1 MIRPTLA
8 LILAVTLAGCAAP
21 AADPYAADRGQPLG
35 PRVIET
41 DGTRGLPDN
50 RVATVTEGEGIGAL
64 AIDDGE
70 LLPAETH
77 PGRGDTLRLLPGDRR
92 LIVDFEEDAGEY
104 WSYSINGFSLRHA
117 LQPGRR
123 YRLSAVRQ
131 SVGDSEVVTPVLVE
145 ETAGDDG
152 RLVLEPVAGP
162 ELTAGPIDVRPPV
175 GGATVRGFAG
185 VALVDGPDLTGTGRR
200 VVLLPIGDAAGRAA
214 LEEWLLETGKRA
226 GDTPPGW
233 ERRRETIGYGLGQFQ
248 FRDVPLG
255 RYAALFVPFGVS
267 EDYVSAAGPVLARR
281 DVVVS
286 RPLMTIDGVQVGDLI
301 EPTVDPDAESGPRF
315 D

>member
-1 MIRPTLA
+1 MIRPTLF
-8 LILAVTLAGCAAP
+8 LLLLAAALAGCAAP
-21 AADPYAADRGQPLG
+21 AADRGVADRGRPLG

-41 DGTRGLPDN
+41 DGTRGLPDA
-50 RVATVTEGEGIGAL
+50 RVATVAEGEGIGAL
-64 AIDDGE
+64 AIDDGRP
-70 LLPAETH
+70 LPAETH

-92 LIVDFEEDAGEY
+92 LIVDYEEDAGDY
-104 WSYSINGFSLRHA
+104 WSYSVNGFSLRHA
-117 LQPGRR
+117 LAPGRR

-145 ETAGDDG
+145 ETVGADG

-162 ELTAGPIDVRPPV
+162 ELAAAPIDDRPPV

-185 VALVDGPDLTGTGRR
+185 VAFADGPDMTGTGRR
-200 VVLLPIGDAAGRAA
+200 VVLLPIDDAGGRAA
-214 LEEWLLETGKRA
+214 LQAWLLETGKRP

-233 ERRRETIGYGLGQFQ
+233 GRRLETVGYGLGQFQ

-255 RYAALFVPFGVS
+255 RYAALLVPFDVS
-267 EDYVSAAGPVLARR
+267 EDYASGSGPVLARR

-286 RPLMTIDGVQVGDLI
+286 RPLMTIDGVQVGDAI
-301 EPTVDPDAESGPRF
+301 EPVADDADAPRF